1 MSIKRAILNGRTY
14 LIEHLLH
21 SQAREVFTI
30 LLRNLGPAA
39 GEALVSIAQS
49 GGSLTGVSPA
59 ALGRA
64 VQDVCLRLN
73 DADLARVGELFGAR
87 TTVVEGQQ
95 KFELDAKRQDLFF
108 SGRMAEWAEWMSLCV
123 EHNYADFLGLLTRAT
138 SSRSVE
144 SATNETPKD

>member
-1 MSIKRAILNGRTY
+1 MSVKRATLNGRQY

-49 GGSLTGVSPA
+49 GGSLSGMSPT

-73 DADLARVGELFGAR
+73 NEDLARVSELFGER
-87 TTVVEGQQ
+87 TTVIDGNA
-95 KFELDAKRQDLFF
+95 KTELTAKKQDLFF

-138 SSRSVE
+138 NSQ
-144 SATNETPKD
+144 SAAPDTSETA